1 MTFLVS
7 FFFLLLLHAEQ
18 KKCSRKTIYY
28 LFYIHQILTLRF
40 GFYRFLNLSCV
51 LKNKPTKQTC
61 THIFSLGAVGAS
73 GENTQTGATFVIF
86 GSNTIEL
93 DVGNSS
99 LKLANLDGIN
109 GFVINGIDTG
119 DYSSVSVSSAGD
131 FNNDGYGDIVRIPYS
146 PFISSFSL
154 SLIVFVYLSLKKK
167 KKKKKKHISKC
178 NQSN

>member
-1 MTFLVS
+1 
-7 FFFLLLLHAEQ
+7 
-18 KKCSRKTIYY
+18 
-28 LFYIHQILTLRF
+28 
-40 GFYRFLNLSCV
+40 V
-51 LKNKPTKQTC
+51 LKNKQTKQTC
-61 THIFSLGAVGAS
+61 THIFSLDAVGAS

-86 GSNTIEL
+86 GSNTIEI

-131 FNNDGYGDIVRIPYS
+131 FNNDGYGDIVRIPCS

-154 SLIVFVYLSLKKK
+154 SSFLFTSY
-167 KKKKKKHISKC
+167 
-178 NQSN
+178 